1 MNRYTMKYIS
11 DRTPTVGKPLML
23 REEDDRRLER
33 LKTRLGAPSKVAV
46 VRSALDLLE
55 TQAERAERVVRWRKA
70 ARLAARSSAE
80 VLREFQP
87 HSRLRR
93 DD

>member
-1 MNRYTMKYIS
+1 M
-11 DRTPTVGKPLML
+11 GKPLML
-23 REEDDRRLER
+23 REEDDRRIER

-55 TQAERAERVVRWRKA
+55 TRAEHAERVVRWRRA
-70 ARLAARSSAE
+70 ARLAAASSAE
-80 VLREFQP
+80 VLRDFQA

-93 DD
+93 DG

>member
-1 MNRYTMKYIS
+1 M
-11 DRTPTVGKPLML
+11 GKPLML

-33 LKTRLGAPSKVAV
+33 LKSRLGAPSKVAV

-55 TQAERAERVVRWRKA
+55 IQAAHAERVVRWRKA
-70 ARLAARSSAE
+70 ARLAAASSDE
-80 VLREFQP
+80 VLRDFQP

-93 DD
+93 DA

>member
-1 MNRYTMKYIS
+1 
-11 DRTPTVGKPLML
+11 ML
-23 REEDDRRLER
+23 REEDDRRIER

-55 TQAERAERVVRWRKA
+55 DKAAHAERVARWRRA
-70 ARLAARSSAE
+70 ARLAAASSDD
-80 VLREFQP
+80 VLHDFQP